1 MRVLTRTLVV
11 LGLILAAAF
20 FLNPS
25 ADQHRARIRAAM
37 AERSPLASAL
47 GAGALKA
54 FVTRYRSLGV
64 ASYTQVAER
73 TASVGAFGMVVVL
86 EED

>member
-1 MRVLTRTLVV
+1 MRVINRTLVV
-11 LGLILAAAF
+11 LAMVLAAAF

-25 ADQHRARIRAAM
+25 ADQHRTRIRAAM
-37 AERSPLASAL
+37 SERSPLASAL

-73 TASVGAFGMVVVL
+73 TVSVGAFGVVVVM
-86 EED
+86 ED